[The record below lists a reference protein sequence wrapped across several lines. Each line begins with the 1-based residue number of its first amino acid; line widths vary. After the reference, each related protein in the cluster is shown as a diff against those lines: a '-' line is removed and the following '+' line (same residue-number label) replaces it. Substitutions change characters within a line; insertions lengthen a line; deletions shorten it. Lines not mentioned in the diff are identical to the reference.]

1 VSPLSQRSGYNF
13 FIPSTL
19 CGTIQ
24 TDTRRDGTIGFKNI
38 IIIQNDPEYQE
49 VWDMARKISCD
60 WVTRID
66 KYVTFAPFGVDMLG
80 IKEIAFPGDTVD
92 CWMDIQRGHGPYAP
106 TIAGVVPIGEKLTIV
121 IYIRDRDGSFDIHV
135 KDCYAYDSPD
145 YKNPNVRAIQ
155 LTDVRGCPIKEKL
168 VKGFYRTRDVRNS
181 GATVIAYGV
190 INAFKFPEAMDVFL
204 ACNVEVCKGGCENPC
219 QPEVTVAGGDA
230 DVSTE
235 IDEQSRGPSID
246 AQRKVDPDEGFEVTT
261 MRNEVDTEDMSGGDG
276 AAAGGGEAAA
286 GGDEAAGGG
295 EAAAGGDEAAGGG
308 ESAGRDEAT
317 GGGEAAGGDEAA
329 GGGETAGGDEA
340 AGGDTETADEGSST
354 EKASDS
360 DSTNGDSETSNGDA
374 SSTEAPAAE
383 AEEKEEEEES
393 RRAAASNPVRV
404 SVKSRNNRTLNL
416 NLTSN

>member
-1 VSPLSQRSGYNF
+1 MPPVSRRANYNF

-24 TDTRRDGTIGFKNI
+24 TDARLDGTVGFKNV

-92 CWMDIQRGHGPYAP
+92 CWMDIQRGHGPFAP

-121 IYIRDRDGSFDIHV
+121 IYIRDKDSSFDIHV

-145 YKNPNVRAIQ
+145 YKRPGVRAIQ

-181 GATVIAYGV
+181 GATIIAYGV

-219 QPEVTVAGGDA
+219 QPEVSMAGGDA
-230 DVSTE
+230 DDSA
-235 IDEQSRGPSID
+235 RGPFT
-246 AQRKVDPDEGFEVTT
+246 RPPPPDVSEPPEQVTEGPDGEDNKGATDDGEEPTT
-261 MRNEVDTEDMSGGDG
+261 GMTNAVDTEEKTGEGSEGTMPEEPEESSSTGDNG
-276 AAAGGGEAAA
+276 ASAPTE
-286 GGDEAAGGG
+286 GDSSNET
-295 EAAAGGDEAAGGG
+295 DDTNTD
-308 ESAGRDEAT
+308 SEAT
-317 GGGEAAGGDEAA
+317 GNGSEATNEAGNGKMEMESEAA
-329 GGGETAGGDEA
+329 
-340 AGGDTETADEGSST
+340 EG
-354 EKASDS
+354 
-360 DSTNGDSETSNGDA
+360 
-374 SSTEAPAAE
+374 STEAPAAE
-383 AEEKEEEEES
+383 ASTEASNGGSDDATEDEEKK
-393 RRAAASNPVRV
+393 AAASAPIRAA
-404 SVKSRNNRTLNL
+404 VKSRNN
-416 NLTSN
+416 